1 MRKWNESQQRELEKM
16 MSGKPYDASDNTEL
30 LDILQETQEMC
41 RDYNNIR
48 PSHQKEKDD
57 LIKRILGKTG
67 KQLKV
72 IQPFFCDY
80 GFNIEVGERFFANTN
95 MVILDEAKVIFGN
108 NVFIG
113 PNCAFY
119 TPCHPIDAKNRNAG
133 IQWSLPITVGD
144 DVWFGGNVTV
154 CPGVTIGNGSVIGAG
169 SVVTT
174 DIPANVI
181 AAGNPCRVIKEINQ

>member
-1 MRKWNESQQRELEKM
+1 MRQWTESQQKELDKM
-16 MSGKPYDASDNTEL
+16 MSGEPYDASENTEL
-30 LDILQETQEMC
+30 LDILQQTQEMC
-41 RDYNNIR
+41 RDYNNLR
-48 PSHQKEKDD
+48 PSDQDGKDS

-67 KQLKV
+67 EHLKV

-95 MVILDEAKVIFGN
+95 MVILDEARVTFGN

-113 PNCAFY
+113 PNCSFY
-119 TPCHPIDAKNRNAG
+119 TPCHPIDVKSRNAG
-133 IQWSLPITVGD
+133 KQWSLPIKVGD
-144 DVWFGGNVTV
+144 NVWLGGNVTV
-154 CPGVTIGNGSVIGAG
+154 CPGVTIGRGSVIGAG

-174 DIPANVI
+174 DIPDNVL